1 MSHANDPRADISY
14 VDQLNLI
21 LGVLGTPDEETLKR
35 MSSDK
40 ARAYLNTLPHHPRTA
55 LEDVFPDAEHD
66 GESLCISTLL
76 THSCRPPWQASCV

>member
-1 MSHANDPRADISY
+1 MERTIWALADISY

-21 LGVLGTPDEETLKR
+21 LGVLGTPDDETLTR

-40 ARAYLNTLPHHPRTA
+40 ARAYVKTLPFSPRVA

-66 GESLCISTLL
+66 GESI
-76 THSCRPPWQASCV
+76 R

>member
-1 MSHANDPRADISY
+1 MHFGRAAGRQAGVQGERVSGAVLQPADISY

-21 LGVLGTPDEETLKR
+21 LGVVGTPDDETLKR

-40 ARAYLNTLPHHPRTA
+40 ARAYVKTLPVSERVA

-66 GESLCISTLL
+66 GESI
-76 THSCRPPWQASCV
+76 